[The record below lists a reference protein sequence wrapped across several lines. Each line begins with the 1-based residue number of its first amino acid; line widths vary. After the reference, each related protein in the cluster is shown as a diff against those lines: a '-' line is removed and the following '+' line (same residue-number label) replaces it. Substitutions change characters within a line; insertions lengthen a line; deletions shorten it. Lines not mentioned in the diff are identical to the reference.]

1 MITQEI
7 INTHFENLASA
18 IGGVKTDG
26 ALYDAYN
33 KSIRLMR
40 SGCGNGGK
48 IIFIGNGGSASIAS
62 HMAEDYTK
70 NGKLRSI
77 AFNDASLLTCLAN
90 DYGYENVF
98 GVALNLYADKG
109 DVLVAISSSGKSQN
123 ILSAVKIA
131 RSMGLSIITLSGFDS
146 SNPLRKIGDVNFWV
160 NAKSYGM
167 VEITHLAVLH
177 SILDMICEGK

>member
-40 SGCGNGGK
+40 GSKK

-146 SNPLRKIGDVNFWV
+146 SNPLRKMGDVNFWV
-160 NAKSYGM
+160 NAASYGM